1 MTPFSLHGCFCFHAE
16 NFDNMKI
23 FFSLLLVCS
32 FVTIGCSQ
40 SDIYEDKDYIP
51 LDSSSIVGDTT
62 TQKIASNKWI
72 HKTMRLYYYWADS
85 IPTNM
90 ADAMALAPDV
100 FFRKLLNKSDRFSW
114 ISKTIDSNNEALY
127 GKMLNKGFEYMLFY
141 SDTTKYNLVA
151 EVIYTYPKSY
161 AEEQGIKRGWLF
173 DTIDGRKMNVD
184 NYMELLASSESE
196 YNFQYLNNEGAI
208 NTSSV
213 NVKDENIA
221 LNPILKSKVISCGN
235 HKVGYLCYRQF
246 KADDGDS
253 CGIYKKELLENFM
266 DFKKK
271 GIDNLVLDLRYNPGG
286 DLELC
291 VTLGSLIVPRIDS
304 TQVALNVQYNKKLN
318 DAYMSIGLESKMYFE
333 NNLDS
338 YIGDKLKNIIII
350 TGPNTASASEDLINM
365 LLPYKEII
373 LIGQTTIGKNY
384 GSVSFVS
391 TDNRIQWVIQPI
403 VMKIFNSANKSDFDS
418 GFKPDIEIDERVY
431 VMKEFG
437 DTNEPLLAAALDI
450 INGSHDSQT
459 ARKKTRMLRNKS
471 SKLLFFNSLEKRIN
485 IDRLKNTKIIAEE

>member
-1 MTPFSLHGCFCFHAE
+1 MIHFSLHGCFCFHAE
-16 NFDNMKI
+16 NFDNMKSY
-23 FFSLLLVCS
+23 FFLLLVCS
-32 FVTIGCSQ
+32 FITIGCSQ
-40 SDIYEDKDYIP
+40 NDIYEDKDYIP
-51 LDSSSIVGDTT
+51 IDSSSIVCDTT
-62 TQKIASNKWI
+62 MQKLVSNKWI

-90 ADAMALAPDV
+90 DDAMELAPED

-114 ISKTIDSNNEALY
+114 INNSIDSNNEALY

-141 SDTTKYNLVA
+141 SDTTKHNLIA

-161 AEEQGIKRGWLF
+161 AEEQGIKRGWGF

-184 NYMELLASSESE
+184 NYMELLAVPESE
-196 YNFQYLNNEGAI
+196 YNFQYLNNEGTI
-208 NTSSV
+208 NTTSV
-213 NVKDENIA
+213 SVKGENIA
-221 LNPILKSKVISCGN
+221 LNPILKSKVISCGD

-271 GIDNLVLDLRYNPGG
+271 GIDNLVLDIRYNPGG

-304 TQVALNVQYNKKLN
+304 TQVALKIQYNKKLN
-318 DAYMSIGLESKMYFE
+318 DAYSSIGMENEVHFE
-333 NNLDS
+333 NNLDC

-365 LLPYKEII
+365 LLPYKKIT
-373 LIGQTTIGKNY
+373 LIGQTTVGKNY
-384 GSVSFVS
+384 GSQSIVS
-391 TDNRIQWVIQPI
+391 TDNRIKWVIQPI
-403 VMKIFNSANKSDFDS
+403 IMKIFNSADKSDFES
-418 GFKPDIEIDERVY
+418 GFKPDIEIDEKVY

-437 DTNEPLLAAALDI
+437 DPNEPLLAAALDI
-450 INGSHDSQT
+450 INDSHDSQAT
-459 ARKKTRMLRNKS
+459 RKKARMLKNKS
-471 SKLLFFNSLEKRIN
+471 SKQLFFNSLEKRIN
-485 IDRLKNTKIIAEE
+485 IDRLKKTKIIVEE